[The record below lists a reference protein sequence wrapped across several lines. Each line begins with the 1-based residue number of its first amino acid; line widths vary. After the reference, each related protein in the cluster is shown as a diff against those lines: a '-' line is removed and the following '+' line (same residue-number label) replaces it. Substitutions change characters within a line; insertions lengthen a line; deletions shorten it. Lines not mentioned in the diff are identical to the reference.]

1 MNVEIANQD
10 VNHVDQVCPSCEVTI
25 QKKIQSRFNSFKVR
39 VFDVIFGMEWLTSYD
54 AHIK

>member
-25 QKKIQSRFNSFKVR
+25 QKKKFKV
-39 VFDVIFGMEWLTSYD
+39 DLIHLKLGCLT
-54 AHIK
+54 